1 VSHGLTENDVVRALG
16 KYVWEGGL
24 KFWRGVALPEF
35 TLPNGNGR
43 IDLALTRTFDAEKT
57 LPFGEP
63 VGHYSSHFDNPPP
76 GVKRYEGLV
85 FIKAEVG
92 EPEYVPPDQLL
103 FIEAKVRRATYRA
116 DKKWESY
123 LPWCTHFAF
132 AGPSKLIELIAEEV
146 PEWVGL
152 FKVDPITSPPVDD
165 SYHYV
170 AQRAVKTGRAR
181 LPKLNPHADPEKV
194 AAAIRDVGLRAA
206 QRWEPYPMS
215 RCWLAAGDSP
225 FEPSTRRLYPTKV
238 STPGGVL

>member
-24 KFWRGVALPEF
+24 KGWRGVALPEF
-35 TLPNGNGR
+35 TLPDGNGR
-43 IDLALTRTFDAEKT
+43 IDLALTQTFDAEKT
-57 LPFGEP
+57 HPFGEKKLRV
-63 VGHYSSHFDNPPP
+63 VGGKP
-76 GVKRYEGLV
+76 EGLV

-132 AGPSKLIELIAEEV
+132 AGPSKLIELIAAEV

-181 LPKLNPHADPEKV
+181 LPKLNPHADPDKV